1 MRFSILLLLALT
13 ACASGIQTDAQRVY
27 QIEQNYKAGLA
38 IAVAYK
44 RLPDCPT
51 TLVCKKPAIV
61 TQLQQADDIAAPGLK
76 SAQACVRSPAC
87 AHTSL
92 AVDAANTAVAALIQI
107 TSKLN
112 VKETQ

>member
-1 MRFSILLLLALT
+1 MRLSILFLLVLT

-27 QIEQNYKAGLA
+27 QIDQNYKAGLA
-38 IAVAYK
+38 VAVAYK
-44 RLPDCPT
+44 HLPLCPT
-51 TLVCKKPAIV
+51 TLVCSKPEIV
-61 TQLQQADDIAAPGLK
+61 KQLQDADDIAAPGLK

-87 AHTSL
+87 THTSL
-92 AVDAANTAVAALIQI
+92 AVDAANRAVVALIQI